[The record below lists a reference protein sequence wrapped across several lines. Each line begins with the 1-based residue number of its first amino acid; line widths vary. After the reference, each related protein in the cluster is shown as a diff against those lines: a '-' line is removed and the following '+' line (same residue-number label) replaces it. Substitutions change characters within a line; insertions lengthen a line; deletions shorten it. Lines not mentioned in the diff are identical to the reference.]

1 MTESPGLKRRNQ
13 SSINNYFVVCDDGR
27 KKCMNCDAKYSKN
40 SGNSTLRSHLESKHK
55 IKLILTQ
62 EDENVNN
69 DNAPKV
75 KHGRV
80 TSEEITQLLLEWII
94 DDKQAFSVVENKK
107 FRKFIHA
114 LDSSYDLP
122 VRQTISNKVDV
133 LYENKLE
140 YLKVGSILYNCFY

>member
-80 TSEEITQLLLEWII
+80 IMEERTQLLLEWII
-94 DDKQAFSVVENKK
+94 DDKQASLLLKIKGFV
-107 FRKFIHA
+107 
-114 LDSSYDLP
+114 
-122 VRQTISNKVDV
+122 
-133 LYENKLE
+133 KLFM
-140 YLKVGSILYNCFY
+140 L

>member
-62 EDENVNN
+62 EDENV
-69 DNAPKV
+69 
-75 KHGRV
+75 
-80 TSEEITQLLLEWII
+80 I
-94 DDKQAFSVVENKK
+94 
-107 FRKFIHA
+107 
-114 LDSSYDLP
+114 
-122 VRQTISNKVDV
+122 
-133 LYENKLE
+133 YENLWWKFMRL
-140 YLKVGSILYNCFY
+140 LCFIKIKYFK